1 MSKDDNPVLASKE
14 FGSSRNS
21 IVLFMDDANSLAK
34 PNAVL
39 QSKAIRGQ
47 MCVTPSIDQNKNLIE
62 RFSAPAF
69 SMPELPRTLPSGMLP
84 ATKAYQTALGVICQ
98 LRAQI
103 LR

>member
-1 MSKDDNPVLASKE
+1 
-14 FGSSRNS
+14 
-21 IVLFMDDANSLAK
+21 MDDVNSLAK

-47 MCVTPSIDQNKNLIE
+47 MCVTPSIDQNKNFIE
-62 RFSAPAF
+62 RFFGPA
-69 SMPELPRTLPSGMLP
+69 SHMPELPRTLPSSMLM
-84 ATKAYQTALGVICQ
+84 AAKTYQSALGVICQ